1 MAAARNDT
9 FRGIDRV
16 YRRGLV
22 LGLTVAEL
30 FLLLLFLLLL
40 ILAAL
45 SIARRDDVAKLES
58 ELETKRDQ
66 VIVLD
71 ELKRQLREYGQTP
84 DKIETLLKRTER
96 LVGLEK
102 EVAQLKPLAELGR
115 KFEEAAKKAELDS
128 EELAEEPEVLLETL
142 QNARVAQQ
150 LKDEQKRLQAEND
163 QLKREQKNG
172 QDAIRSLAK
181 LNKAAQQLRDE
192 QKKLQA
198 ENDQLKREQKNS
210 RDAIRSLANSKG
222 IDPSCWF
229 TKAVNRSGKEYEK
242 PVPLFDVAVFDD
254 HLLVRD
260 IPALPEYV
268 IEKWKLPV
276 GDVKFMTPLTD
287 SEFKRMMM
295 PIRRMGKEER
305 KVREYSCV
313 FYVHVWDETS
323 AGAKE
328 RWKNATEGVIG
339 SAFYRDTVK
348 GKSFQA
354 RNY

>member
-1 MAAARNDT
+1 MATARNGS

-40 ILAAL
+40 ILAGL
-45 SIARRDDVAKLES
+45 SIGWKDEFAKLES
-58 ELETKRDQ
+58 ELETTKDQ
-66 VIVLD
+66 LIVLE
-71 ELKRQLREYGQTP
+71 ELKRQLREYGVTP

-96 LVGLEK
+96 LVTLDK

-115 KFEEAAKKAELDS
+115 KFAEAAKKAELDS
-128 EELAEEPEVLLETL
+128 RELVEEPEALIETL
-142 QNARVAQQ
+142 QNAKVAQQ
-150 LKDEQKRLQAEND
+150 LRDEQEKLQAEND
-163 QLKREQKNG
+163 QLKREQKDSQN
-172 QDAIRSLAK
+172 AIRSLAS
-181 LNKAAQQLRDE
+181 LNKIAQQLRDE
-192 QKKLQA
+192 QEKLQA

-210 RDAIRSLANSKG
+210 QNAIRSLANSKG

-229 TKAVNRSGKEYEK
+229 TKSANRSGKEYEK
-242 PVPLFDVAVFDD
+242 QVPLFDVAVFDN
-254 HLLVRD
+254 HFLVRD

-268 IEKWKLPV
+268 IEKLALPV
-276 GDVKFMTPLTD
+276 GDVKFMTPLTN
-287 SEFKRMMM
+287 SEFRNMMM

-313 FYVHVWDETS
+313 FYVRVWDETS

-339 SAFYRDTVK
+339 SVFYRDTVK
-348 GKSFQA
+348 GESFQTG
-354 RNY
+354 NN